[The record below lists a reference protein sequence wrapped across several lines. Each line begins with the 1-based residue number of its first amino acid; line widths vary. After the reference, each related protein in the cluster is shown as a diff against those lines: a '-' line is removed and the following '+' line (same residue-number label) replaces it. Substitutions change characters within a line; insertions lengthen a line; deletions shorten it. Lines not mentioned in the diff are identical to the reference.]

1 MSGPALRVIEG
12 GSARR
17 SGGRRAGV
25 GATAAARPASLAP
38 LTDLSRRHSGPV
50 SAETCATTG
59 RGLLSAALSTASAW
73 LVEPAAGTEAV
84 AGTAARAPTVARVV
98 IAVFGL
104 ARGAGATVVARAL
117 AAELA
122 ARDSSGTAA
131 VACEA
136 RASGVP
142 LATQAATR
150 LARAL
155 EDVPRATTRAVGR
168 LCLIEGADQSALADT
183 ARHLAPLVIDA
194 GSASVGGAPAAI
206 ADRTVLVTTPAVE
219 PALARVAAACLARVG
234 EETTVVLN
242 RARPDT
248 DSYDHN
254 GELAR
259 GAQGSEFAAG
269 GRALSEPTDVLRL
282 PESRLGA
289 QLALGGREAR
299 GDLGRAIAALADR
312 CEEGA

>member
-12 GSARR
+12 GSTRS
-17 SGGRRAGV
+17 SGGVR
-25 GATAAARPASLAP
+25 TDPSAAAASGPASLAARTGR
-38 LTDLSRRHSGPV
+38 LRRHGGPV
-50 SAETCATTG
+50 YAETSAGTG

-73 LVEPAAGTEAV
+73 LVEPAEATEAV
-84 AGTAARAPTVARVV
+84 AGTAARAPTAARAV

-104 ARGAGATVVARAL
+104 ARAAGATVVARAL

-122 ARDSSGTAA
+122 GRDSSGTAA

-136 RASGVP
+136 RAAGIP

-150 LARAL
+150 LARVL

-168 LCLIEGADQSALADT
+168 LCLIEGADHSALADT
-183 ARHLAPLVIDA
+183 ARHLAPLVLDA
-194 GSASVGGAPAAI
+194 GSASVGGVPASI

-219 PALARVAAACLARVG
+219 PALARVAAGCLARVG
-234 EETTVVLN
+234 AEATVVLN
-242 RARPDT
+242 RARAAG
-248 DSYDHN
+248 SYHDD
-254 GELAR
+254 EEAAR
-259 GAQGSEFAAG
+259 GAQGSEFAPG
-269 GRALSEPTDVLRL
+269 GRRLSEPTDVLRL

-312 CEEGA
+312 CEGVA